1 MGLRLRAMVMWARK
15 VGGQDELMWWECSI
29 EDEGPFIGLGEGAE
43 VVKAGK
49 WAATRW
55 RSMAE

>member
-1 MGLRLRAMVMWARK
+1 MVMWARK